1 MKKHIT
7 LLSCLCLAGTF
18 YAQKAT
24 VNASKKMPVL
34 QTGEVVATKPSTETP
49 KALGALVWGSDFT
62 NVSDWTIDNDGQSGG
77 NFGWNIN
84 ATKEGWA
91 NNTTQGIINSTS
103 DGNFAELGNGNPT
116 LTPGTQALDVVY
128 TLTTAAP
135 IAISTTNLSLSFLQ
149 NGALFNDLQEFQ
161 ISVDGTNFITVG
173 NNSDKEVL
181 SQSGGAPYSNPDAV
195 NISLATFI
203 PGGSTQLWVRFRWTT
218 RFPAEATN
226 PNVWITYGWNIDDVA
241 VTEAADYDLE
251 VEETYWGSVGLNYYQ
266 IPNTQIAPIEFT
278 AKVNNIGDSPLT
290 NVSLGVNV
298 NTGAFTGSSPAST
311 INSLASDSLVLS
323 TLFTPAGNGT
333 YAVDRSLNMTETDDV
348 PTNNGI
354 TDFTFT
360 VGDYIYARDNNTP
373 NGYATA
379 TAGFEVGNLYDIW
392 NEQEVR
398 GVNVRVANGSPA
410 NIEVYVTIYDA
421 TVNPMVYMGGSDP
434 IEVPSGSMNNS
445 NLTFLLNDVVT
456 LEANKTYLVMA
467 GSYDTGL
474 RIANGGFAPDQTSF
488 FLDGNDWSTADQSIK
503 FFTNDVP
510 MVRLNFD
517 PTLSAAE
524 IADVA
529 TNVLASPNP
538 FNNETNVSFNLKN
551 TAEVSLVVTDLAG
564 RVVYTAAPETMNAGE
579 QVIAIDGS
587 SFGAGMYNYTLTI
600 EGKSITNRIVKK

>member
-7 LLSCLCLAGTF
+7 LLSSLCLAGTF
-18 YAQKAT
+18 YAQKT
-24 VNASKKMPVL
+24 INAPMKMPVL
-34 QTGEVVATKPSTETP
+34 QTEEVEAVKGSTQAP
-49 KALGALVWGSDFT
+49 KALGATLWSSDFT
-62 NVSDWTIDNDGQSGG
+62 NASDWVIDNDGQSGG

-91 NNTTQGIINSTS
+91 NNTTQGIINSVS

-116 LTPGTQALDVVY
+116 LTPGTQALDVDY
-128 TLTTAAP
+128 YLTSANP
-135 IAISTTNLSLSFLQ
+135 VAITSTNLTLSFLQ
-149 NGALFNDLQEFQ
+149 NGALFQ
-161 ISVDGTNFITVG
+161 ISVDGTNWITVG
-173 NNSDKEVL
+173 DNSDKEVL
-181 SQSGGAPYSNPDAV
+181 SQSGGSPYPNPDAV
-195 NISLATFI
+195 NISLASFI
-203 PGGSTQLWVRFRWTT
+203 PGGSTQLWVRFHWTT
-218 RFPAEATN
+218 RFPASATN

-241 VTEAADYDLE
+241 ITEAADYDLE

-278 AKVNNIGDSPLT
+278 AKVNNIGNSPLT
-290 NVSLGVNV
+290 NVSLGVDV
-298 NTGAFTGSSPAST
+298 NAGAFTGSSPAST
-311 INSLASDSLVLS
+311 INSLSSDSLVLS
-323 TLFTPAGNGT
+323 TLFTPSGNGT

-348 PTNNGI
+348 PLNNPI
-354 TDFTFT
+354 SDFTFT
-360 VGDYIYARDNNTP
+360 VNDNIYARDNNTP
-373 NGYATA
+373 NGYTTNAT
-379 TAGFEVGNLYDIW
+379 GFETGNLYDIFAD
-392 NEQEVR
+392 QEVK
-398 GVNVRVANGSPA
+398 GVNVRVASGSTA
-410 NIEVYVTIYDA
+410 NIEVYVSIYDA
-421 TVNPMVYMGGSDP
+421 SSGADFIYVGGSDP
-434 IEVPSGSMNNS
+434 VPVPASSMNNS
-445 NLTFLLNDVVT
+445 NLTFLLNDPVT
-456 LEANKTYLVMA
+456 LTAGVTYLVVA

-474 RIANGGFAPDQTSF
+474 RIANGGYAPDQTSF
-488 FLDGNDWSTADQSIK
+488 LLDGNDIAVSTLYYQ
-503 FFTNDVP
+503 NDVP

-564 RVVYTAAPETMNAGE
+564 RVVYSAAPATMNAGE

>member
-18 YAQKAT
+18 YAQRT
-24 VNASKKMPVL
+24 TIEASKKMPVL
-34 QTGEVVATKPSTETP
+34 QTGEVEAIKGSTGTP
-49 KALGALVWGSDFT
+49 KALGALVWGSDFS
-62 NVSDWTIDNDGQSGG
+62 NPSDWTIDNDGQSGG

-116 LTPGTQALDVVY
+116 LTPGTQALDVDY
-128 TLTTAAP
+128 YMTTTNP
-135 IAISTTNLSLSFLQ
+135 IAITSTNLTLSFLQ

-161 ISVDGTNFITVG
+161 ISVDGSSWITVG
-173 NNSDKEVL
+173 DNSDKEVL
-181 SQSGGAPYSNPDAV
+181 SQSGGSPYPNPDAV
-195 NISLATFI
+195 NISLASFI
-203 PGGSTQLWVRFRWTT
+203 PGGSTQLWVRFHWTT
-218 RFPAEATN
+218 RFPASATN

-241 VTEAADYDLE
+241 ITEAADYDLE

-290 NVSLGVNV
+290 NVSLGVDV
-298 NTGAFTGSSPAST
+298 NTGAFTGSSPATT
-311 INSLASDSLVLS
+311 INSLSSDSLVLS
-323 TLFTPAGNGT
+323 TLFTPSGNGT

-348 PTNNGI
+348 PTNNSI
-354 TDFTFT
+354 SDFTFT
-360 VGDYIYARDNNTP
+360 VGDYIYARDNNTA
-373 NGYATA
+373 NGYT
-379 TAGFEVGNLYDIW
+379 TSTGGFEVGNLYDIW
-392 NEQEVR
+392 TEQELK
-398 GVNVRVANGSPA
+398 GVNVRVASGSTA
-410 NIEVYVTIYDA
+410 NIEVYVTVYDA
-421 TVNPMVYMGGSDP
+421 TVNPMVYVGGSDP
-434 IEVPSGSMNNS
+434 IEVPASSMNNS
-445 NLTFLLNDVVT
+445 NLTFMLNDPIT
-456 LEANKTYLVMA
+456 LEANKTYMVMA
-467 GSYDTGL
+467 GSYDAGL

-488 FLDGNDWSTADQSIK
+488 FLDGNDWTTADQSIK

-510 MVRLNFD
+510 FVRLNFD

-564 RVVYTAAPETMNAGE
+564 RVVYSAAPATMNAGE